1 MSITDLKWD
10 HKICDPENSHLCRLT
25 FWLLQKPG
33 TQSYLERSL
42 QLLLSPPGRGV
53 GSWSSFATLQSSLPG
68 LRQAPAFVSLRTMKS
83 QPLLRVRISYASN
96 EPLRNALGRDRLL
109 RQYNPSRGYFQCTF
123 VGNNC
128 VEIHNQTGLGEIS
141 RAIAFIP
148 VFRLESPLTHL
159 SISKPPG
166 NSFYLF
172 INPDFRELFLIRV
185 LSLYSQLWFFP
196 SHPFQSTLKGLS
208 VSCLLTQS

>member
-10 HKICDPENSHLCRLT
+10 NQICDPENSYLCRLT

-42 QLLLSPPGRGV
+42 QLFFSLLGRGV

-68 LRQAPAFVSLRTMKS
+68 LRQAPSYVSLRTMKS

-96 EPLRNALGRDRLL
+96 EPLRNALGTDRLL
-109 RQYNPSRGYFQCTF
+109 RQYNASRGYFQCTF
-123 VGNNC
+123 VGNNW

-148 VFRLESPLTHL
+148 VFRLESSLTHL
-159 SISKPPG
+159 SISKRPG

-172 INPDFRELFLIRV
+172 INLDFRDLFLIRV
-185 LSLYSQLWFFP
+185 LSLYSQLCSF
-196 SHPFQSTLKGLS
+196 HHIPFSQL
-208 VSCLLTQS
+208 